1 MCASTHSYRGRFAPS
16 PTGPLHKGS
25 LIAALASFLDARA
38 HRGRWLVRIEDI
50 DPPREQAG
58 ATEAILNSL
67 QTHGLHWDDDPLFQ
81 STRSE
86 AYEHAITRLHTDG
99 LTFACQCTR
108 AALGPDGCC
117 NGRCE
122 ASSTPLTPP
131 TATRFKVEEAAVIS
145 TDDGVQ
151 GQQRWP
157 LGRDAPDFVIK
168 RKDGLFAY
176 QLAVAV
182 DDAQQGISRV
192 VRGSDLLDSTPKQI
206 ALMSALGYDAPE
218 YSHIPVLATPDGQKL
233 SKQNQAAPLADHA
246 ASANLR
252 EALGYLGQP
261 PVPASLNRPTEI
273 LTAATAQW
281 SEAAIP
287 RAMAILV

>member
-25 LIAALASFLDARA
+25 LIAALASYLDARA
-38 HRGRWLVRIEDI
+38 HSGQWLVRIEDI

-58 ATEAILNSL
+58 ATQSILNSL
-67 QTHGLHWDDDPLFQ
+67 QAHGLYWDDDPLFQ
-81 STRSE
+81 STRSD

-122 ASSTPLTPP
+122 ASSTSLTPP
-131 TATRFKVEEAAVIS
+131 TATRFRVERATVIS

-151 GQQRWP
+151 GQQSWP
-157 LGRDAPDFVIK
+157 LGQDAPDFVIK

-192 VRGSDLLDSTPKQI
+192 VRGSDLLDSTPRQI
-206 ALMSALGYDAPE
+206 ALMGALGYDAPE
-218 YSHIPVLATPDGQKL
+218 YSHIPILATPDGQKL
-233 SKQNQAAPLADHA
+233 SKQNHAAPLADQTA
-246 ASANLR
+246 AANLR
-252 EALGYLGQP
+252 EALDYLGQP
-261 PVPASLNRPTEI
+261 PPPTTLESPVDI
-273 LTAATAQW
+273 LTAATTQW

-287 RAMAILV
+287 KAMAIIA